1 MKVER
6 AVTIDRSIVE
16 VFAFLSSLENH
27 VRFVPGLIEFSL
39 TTPLGPDAQAVAVR
53 RAFGQ
58 IRRLPYR
65 VTTFVPG
72 QTIGVGTRL
81 GPLTGNAEYRVE
93 AVEGGRARVTMTSD
107 YRGRGP
113 FGLLDGLLAGMARR
127 DTAVVTSNLK
137 RVLET
142 RPG

>member
-1 MKVER
+1 MQVER
-6 AVTIDRSIVE
+6 AVTIDRSDAD

-27 VRFVPGLIEFSL
+27 VRFVPGLLEFSL
-39 TTPLGPDAQAVAVR
+39 TTPLGPDAQAIAVR

-72 QTIGVGTRL
+72 QAIGVGARL
-81 GPLTGNAEYRVE
+81 GPLIGTAEYRVD
-93 AVEGGRARVTMTSD
+93 AVEGGRSRVTMTSD

-113 FGLLDGLLAGMARR
+113 FGLLDRLLARMARR
-127 DTAVVTSNLK
+127 DTAVVTANLK

-142 RPG
+142 GPG

>member
-1 MKVER
+1 MRVER
-6 AVTIDRSIVE
+6 AVTIDRPAGD

-27 VRFVPGLIEFSL
+27 TGFVPGLLEFSL

-53 RAFGQ
+53 RAFGR

-65 VTTFVPG
+65 VTTYVPG
-72 QTIGVGTRL
+72 QAIGVAAQL
-81 GPLTGNAEYRVE
+81 GPLIGTAEYRVE
-93 AVEGGRARVTMTSD
+93 PIEDGRTRVTMTSD

-113 FGLLDGLLAGMARR
+113 FGLLDRLLAGMARR
-127 DTAVVTSNLK
+127 DTAAVTTNLK

-142 RPG
+142 GPR

>member
-6 AVTIDRSIVE
+6 VVTVDRPSAE
-16 VFAFLSSLENH
+16 VFEFLSTLENH
-27 VRFVPGLIEFSL
+27 VRFVPGLLEFTL
-39 TTPLGPDAQAVAVR
+39 TEPLGPGAQAVGVR

-72 QTIGVGTRL
+72 QTIGVGARL
-81 GPLTGNAEYRVE
+81 GPLNGTAEYRVE
-93 AVEGGRARVTMTSD
+93 AVQDGRARVTMTSD

-113 FGLLDGLLAGMARR
+113 FGLLDRLLAAMARR

-137 RVLET
+137 RVLEG
-142 RPG
+142 RPD